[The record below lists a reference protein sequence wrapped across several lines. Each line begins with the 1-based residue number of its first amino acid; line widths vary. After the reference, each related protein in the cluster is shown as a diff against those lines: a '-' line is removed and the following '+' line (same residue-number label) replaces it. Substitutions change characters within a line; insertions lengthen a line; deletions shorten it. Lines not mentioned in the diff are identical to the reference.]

1 MSSAPKTITTYEAAT
16 LLEHLLVA
24 KGTQRQMLNGVR
36 NHTIGLLMIDA
47 GLRVGEVVGLKIS
60 DLIVQGQPAKAVV
73 IGRFNSK
80 NNAERTI
87 PLTSRIQ
94 GALSLMLKHWWGSAG
109 HTTRP
114 AFFRHFVSGKPMT
127 CRQVQKIISDTALE
141 FIGRRVNPHVLRHTF
156 ATRMMRV
163 TDSRTVQT
171 LLGHKKL
178 SSTQVY
184 LHPDMTDLENAIKR
198 INLLED
204 GKTSQVS

>member
-1 MSSAPKTITTYEAAT
+1 MSSAPKTLTTYECAT
-16 LLEHLLVA
+16 LLEHLLVST
-24 KGTQRQMLNGVR
+24 GTQRQMLNGVR
-36 NHTIGLLMIDA
+36 NHCIGLLMLDA

-94 GALSLMLKHWWGSAG
+94 GALSLMLKHWWSSAG
-109 HTTRP
+109 ETPRP
-114 AFFRHFVSGKPMT
+114 AFFRLTNVERPLT
-127 CRQVQKIISDTALE
+127 CRQVQKFISATAVE
-141 FIGRRVNPHVLRHTF
+141 FIGRKIHPHILRHTF

-163 TDSRTVQT
+163 TNARTVQQ

-184 LHPDMTDLENAIKR
+184 THPDMTDLENAIKR
-198 INLLED
+198 IDRLEK
-204 GKTSQVS
+204 GKNSQV